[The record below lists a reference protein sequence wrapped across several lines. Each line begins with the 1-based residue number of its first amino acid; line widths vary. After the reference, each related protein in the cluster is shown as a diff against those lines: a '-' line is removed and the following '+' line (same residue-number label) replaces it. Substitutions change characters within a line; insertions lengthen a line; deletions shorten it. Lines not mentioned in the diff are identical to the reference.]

1 MPTRLLSI
9 AFACLFSISAQAQLS
24 SDRFSPINYFGRYH
38 GFGYSDGYHA
48 CKDGRCSTGSSWKGW
63 SAISTLSDFPTSP
76 PSNRIVPMRSMV
88 GLPQYSHPT
97 YVEPSFGNAIE
108 AFPQPEMPSQLT
120 PSPMMQMLPTVPS
133 KALPPWTPSPQ
144 RSMESVPASPVP
156 LQPSA
161 SDRMMELPAPPK
173 RQESIS
179 PAPEVQS
186 RPIPPGTHPLI
197 QQSTFPLR

>member
-9 AFACLFSISAQAQLS
+9 AFACLFSMSAQAQLS

-63 SAISTLSDFPTSP
+63 SAMSTLSDFPTSP
-76 PSNRIVPMRSMV
+76 PSNRMVPMRSMV

-108 AFPQPEMPSQLT
+108 IRLQASSFRQKTNLDICHRNSRRSSGIAIIIRGSTTLSRT
-120 PSPMMQMLPTVPS
+120 
-133 KALPPWTPSPQ
+133 KAADK
-144 RSMESVPASPVP
+144 EAG
-156 LQPSA
+156 
-161 SDRMMELPAPPK
+161 DRK
-173 RQESIS
+173 KDQN
-179 PAPEVQS
+179 
-186 RPIPPGTHPLI
+186 
-197 QQSTFPLR
+197 

>member
-9 AFACLFSISAQAQLS
+9 AFACLFSMSAQAQLS

-48 CKDGRCSTGSSWKGW
+48 CKDGRCSTGFGWQGW
-63 SAISTLSDFPTSP
+63 SPMSTLSEFPTSP
-76 PSNRIVPMRSMV
+76 PSNRIVPMRSMG

-97 YVEPSFGNAIE
+97 YVEPSFGAAIE
-108 AFPQPEMPSQLT
+108 VFGQPEVQSQPT
-120 PSPMMQMLPTVPS
+120 PSPMMQIQPSAPSMGLPAWS
-133 KALPPWTPSPQ
+133 PSPQ

-173 RQESIS
+173 RPESIS

-186 RPIPPGTHPLI
+186 RRLPPGSHSLI
-197 QQSTFPLR
+197 QQSTFRLR